1 MSSGS
6 AFWYLTRGS
15 GVVALLL
22 LTATTVIGVL
32 TAGGWR
38 SEQWPRFAIAAVHR
52 NVTLVALA
60 FIGIHVGTTIADG
73 YTPIAVKD
81 VFVPFVSQYRPI
93 WLGLGALTLDLLL
106 AIAISSAF
114 RKHIGY
120 RAWRLLHWTAYAT
133 WPLAL
138 AHGLGTGSDARRGWM
153 SLLALACLALVAL
166 AVAGR
171 LLQSRT
177 PALQVLAGGA
187 TLCTRDRARGLVR
200 RRSRQDGVGS
210 PRRNARLPPE
220 DDRDTRPPACIRT
233 RVDDVLRAARGAHV
247 LVRTGRIRRRGGRDG
262 DGDTRWRARGRPA
275 DALGLGAR

>member
-187 TLCTRDRARGLVR
+187 TLALAIVLVAWYAGGPGKTGWAARAGT
-200 RRSRQDGVGS
+200 
-210 PRRNARLPPE
+210 PRLPPE

-247 LVRTGRIRRRGGRDG
+247 LVRTGRIRRRGGHDG
-262 DGDTRWRARGRPA
+262 DGDTRWGARGRPA